1 MAEPIPRWKAYALS
15 LLTLL
20 VPGLSH
26 WFLGKRRRALL
37 LFLIV
42 AATFVVGIALKGA
55 LFSFGAPNWLYRLGA
70 IAESGLGLPYLVG
83 ILASIAK
90 LDPAESAS
98 LMFGYGNVFLVTS
111 GLMNMLLIMD
121 AFDIAVGRKD

>member
-1 MAEPIPRWKAYALS
+1 MAQSIPRWKAYALS
-15 LLTLL
+15 LCTLL

-26 WFLGKRRRALL
+26 WFLGKRGRALL
-37 LFLIV
+37 LFFIV
-42 AATFVVGIALKGA
+42 SATFAVGIALNGA

-70 IAESGLGLPYLVG
+70 VAESGLGLPYVIG
-83 ILASIAK
+83 IIASVAK
-90 LDPAESAS
+90 LDPAESSS

-121 AFDIAVGRKD
+121 AFDIAIGRKF

>member
-1 MAEPIPRWKAYALS
+1 MAEPIPKWKAYVLS
-15 LLTLL
+15 VLTLL

-26 WFLGKRRRALL
+26 WFLGKRKRAIL

-42 AATFVVGIALKGA
+42 SATFAVGLSLEGA

-70 IAESGLGLPYLVG
+70 LAEAGLGLPYLIG
-83 ILASIAK
+83 IFTSIAK
-90 LDPAESAS
+90 LNPIETSS
-98 LMFGYGNVFLVTS
+98 VMFGYGNVFLVTS

-121 AFDIAVGRKD
+121 AFDIAIGRKD